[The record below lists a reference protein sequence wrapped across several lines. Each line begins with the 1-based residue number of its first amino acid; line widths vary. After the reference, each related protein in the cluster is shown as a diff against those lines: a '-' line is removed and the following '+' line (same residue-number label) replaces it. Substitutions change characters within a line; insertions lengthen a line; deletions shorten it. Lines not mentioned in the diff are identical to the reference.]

1 MKKYSIFPIVFI
13 VIVEFFL
20 IANEI
25 GAATLRAEIKGAYF
39 SPTDDAF
46 KDIYGRGKTY
56 GAEVGFKFNKF
67 FGLWISAENF
77 SKKGKM
83 TFTQEETTLK
93 IMPISAG
100 LSLEVGLGFVSPYAH
115 LGVGYFHYEESN
127 VLGQVRKNNVGYVGQ
142 VGFLIKAIGPLYL
155 NLFGQYSSCK
165 VKPLE
170 LEADLGGLKAGAGL
184 GLQF

>member
-1 MKKYSIFPIVFI
+1 MKQYFTIPIVLI
-13 VIVEFFL
+13 IGLFL
-20 IANEI
+20 KGSEM

-39 SPTDDAF
+39 SPTDEVF
-46 KDIYGRGKTY
+46 KDIYGPGRTF
-56 GAEVGFKFNKF
+56 GAEVGFKFKKF

-93 IMPISAG
+93 IRPISAG
-100 LSLEVGLGFVSPYAH
+100 LSLELGLDFISPYAH

-127 VLGQVRKNNVGYVGQ
+127 VLGQVKKNNVGYVGQ
-142 VGFLIKAIGPLYL
+142 MGLLIKIIGPLYL
-155 NLFGQYSSCK
+155 DFFGQYSSCK

-170 LEADLGGLKAGAGL
+170 LEADLGGLKAGVGL
-184 GLQF
+184 GFQL